1 MTAPTLLD
9 TSVLHRLRNCERI
22 LIAGAGGGHDL
33 ISGLPIA
40 FALHEQHKTVLLANL
55 TFTPVTRT
63 SAQPVAPGLFEVDA
77 DTSGSPAY
85 FPEKHL
91 ATWLRDHGYPDRV
104 FLIRKGGPADIRA
117 AYTWLARELRLDAVV
132 LIDGGTDLLMRGDE
146 AGLGTPVE
154 DITSLLAAHALD
166 LPVKLAVCV
175 GFGVDTY
182 HGVCHAHFLENVA
195 ALAKLGAYHGV
206 FALTPG
212 IASVDAWLDA
222 ATWVQ
227 QHTPGRESIVCASIT
242 DAARG
247 EFGDHHSLAR
257 TRDKDIELF
266 INPLMSIVWG
276 FDLDAVADRV
286 LYRNDIAHTTTPFEV
301 AAAIEAFRDHT
312 PLRPRRI
319 IPA

>member
-1 MTAPTLLD
+1 MPVPTLFD
-9 TSVLHRLRNCERI
+9 TPVLHRLRDCERI

-40 FALHEQHKTVLLANL
+40 FALHERGKTVFLANL

-63 SAQPVAPGLFEVDA
+63 KAQQVAPGLFETRA
-77 DTSGSPAY
+77 DTIGPLAY

-91 ATWLRDHGYPDRV
+91 AVWLRDHGYRDRV
-104 FLIRKGGPADIRA
+104 FLIRKGGPADVQA
-117 AYTWLARELRLDAVV
+117 AYAWLARELHLDAVV
-132 LIDGGTDLLMRGDE
+132 LIDGGTDLLMTGDE

-166 LPVKLAVCV
+166 VPVKLAACV

-182 HGVCHAHFLENVA
+182 HGVCHADFLENVA
-195 ALAKLGAYHGV
+195 ALTKLGAYHGV
-206 FALTPG
+206 FALIPG
-212 IASVDAWLDA
+212 TASVDAWLHA
-222 ATWVQ
+222 AAWVQ
-227 QHTPGRESIVCASIT
+227 QHTPDRESIVCASIT

-247 EFGDHHSLAR
+247 EFGDHHSLTR

-266 INPLMSIVWG
+266 INPLMSMVWG

-286 LYRNDIAHTTTPFEV
+286 LYRREIAHATTPFEV

-312 PLRPRRI
+312 SLRTRRI